1 MENCIFNVNLNRVI
15 RVGLIGK
22 EAFEQGT
29 KELEEIVLFT
39 MVHVIKIRHLKLEVF
54 QFQACIT
61 SW

>member
-1 MENCIFNVNLNRVI
+1 MENCIFNVHLNKVI
-15 RVGLIGK
+15 RVGLIEK

-29 KELEEIVLFT
+29 EELEGILLFT

-54 QFQACIT
+54 ELQACRT